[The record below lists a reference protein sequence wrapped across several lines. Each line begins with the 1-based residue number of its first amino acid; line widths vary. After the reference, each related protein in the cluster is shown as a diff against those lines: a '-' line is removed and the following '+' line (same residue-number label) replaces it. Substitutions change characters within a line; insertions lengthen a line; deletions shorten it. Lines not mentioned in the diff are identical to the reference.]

1 MTGFLNERN
10 DDVLFERLRESQFF
24 NSRSSIF
31 IHFLTLSLFC
41 RAVNLGVLM
50 VELIYLD
57 EIEGMLDSLLWANLL
72 LIA

>member
-10 DDVLFERLRESQFF
+10 DDVLFERLRKSQFF
-24 NSRSSIF
+24 NSRSSIP